1 MRNAPP
7 RIPFEKLAL
16 SQPVNV
22 KNKQLNLAQ
31 KIGKEEDEYLN
42 DMNQFYLDYQNYEQ
56 KRLYVLQLK
65 QLQSIINQEKIT
77 KSTFNSIFLD
87 QLDQRKKNALQILN
101 EHIIDNSELEKEV
114 IALESKVLKYQKAL
128 KQRSSVKYLYGDLYP
143 MQSNNEKKSKNLV
156 NLYDKPINIENIEDL
171 PKNSISNSIFNDFNI
186 REQQKNKYESLESR
200 IIELQIQNEEKQV
213 NLRRKNIIL
222 NQQIKL
228 IDNDLY
234 RVQKSLQL
242 YKTERYNSTQSFH
255 QQYGKENFLNNAY
268 DIREIIINK
277 KNIYIREKKN
287 EMMQIKENIDNN
299 EKRYQ
304 VEYNELENKFLS
316 LKEEMNNIGKL
327 RKKLFQINE
336 EISINK
342 CYLFNKKN
350 EYYDFNRKLMAQNEE
365 IQRLKDQKSKIQ
377 SNINNLRVLM
387 TKKEEDINQKRKYI
401 EELNQRNDVLEN
413 ELLTMKKIT
422 ELKIKNLHFIQN
434 QIDAQINGEKS
445 FRKPI
450 KRLLYLEK
458 ANIFLK
464 QAFIY

>member
-327 RKKLFQINE
+327 RKLFQINE

-434 QIDAQINGEKS
+434 QIDAQIN
-445 FRKPI
+445 
-450 KRLLYLEK
+450 
-458 ANIFLK
+458 
-464 QAFIY
+464 